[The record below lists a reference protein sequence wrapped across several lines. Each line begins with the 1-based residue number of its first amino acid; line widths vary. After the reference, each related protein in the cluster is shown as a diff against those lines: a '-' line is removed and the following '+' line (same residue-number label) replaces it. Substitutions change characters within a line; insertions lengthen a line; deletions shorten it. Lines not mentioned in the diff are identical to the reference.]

1 MRNYETKVF
10 NYIDKK
16 TGQHIVKATTTFAGK
31 VVSAF
36 AKCDPGDV
44 FDLKFGTD
52 LALKRLDLKITQK
65 RVKRLK
71 AHTKFCK
78 MILNLVEAKR
88 RNIKKTLER
97 TQIAISDRQ
106 VEANQLENEI
116 TMMLS
121 TR

>member
-36 AKCDPGDV
+36 AKCDPGDT

-52 LALKRLDLKITQK
+52 LALKRLDLKIIQK

-88 RNIKKTLER
+88 HNIKKTLER
-97 TQIAISDRQ
+97 TQIAISDCQ